1 MKSLNKYI
9 SEKLVINKN
18 FKNTNELDDIINLI
32 TDGKTSELIRNGKV
46 WGYRLEPN
54 EDKFSILKKIEKIIN
69 NKYDVVDKKTDYNKL
84 LDEGHTIA
92 IVANTDNS
100 VFFYKSVQDEN
111 KIIVISI
118 FPNNNPHMNS
128 NKNFITVE
136 TAYDM
141 GTHVT
146 IGGCEIKNCYI
157 VPAED
162 LKSIFDTIVNNNRV
176 VGANGP
182 SKSDYD
188 KIMKLIK

>member
-1 MKSLNKYI
+1 MKSLTNYI
-9 SEKLVINKN
+9 DEKLVINKN
-18 FKNTNELDDIINLI
+18 FKNTDNGLDDIISLI
-32 TDGKTSELIRNGKV
+32 TDGEMIELKRNGMT

-69 NKYDVVDKKTDYNKL
+69 KKYVASSSDCNKL
-84 LDEGHTIA
+84 LDEGRIIA

-100 VFFYKSVQDEN
+100 IFFYKRVANEN

-118 FPNNNPHMNS
+118 FPNNNPHMNG

-136 TAYDM
+136 ASYDM

-146 IGGCEIKNCYI
+146 IGGWEIKNCYI
-157 VPAED
+157 IPID
-162 LKSIFDTIVNNNRV
+162 DFIPIFDTIVNNNQV
-176 VGANGP
+176 VGVNGP

-188 KIMKLIK
+188 KIINII